1 MTTSAFEDGG
11 YEYWSSPTRHNLIID
26 DQLIT
31 CGVYELH
38 HGVNLE
44 QGGLKSRGRRAID
57 ASNGE
62 FSEVDSQ
69 RSYEMDCDEFYIEVL
84 KRACDR

>member
-1 MTTSAFEDGG
+1 MTTSAFEEGG

-38 HGVNLE
+38 HGVNLSKE
-44 QGGLKSRGRRAID
+44 
-57 ASNGE
+57 
-62 FSEVDSQ
+62 DSKFQ
-69 RSYEMDCDEFYIEVL
+69 RSRKQIDCKCTVVNSLRSILRGAMKWTAMNSISMF
-84 KRACDR
+84 